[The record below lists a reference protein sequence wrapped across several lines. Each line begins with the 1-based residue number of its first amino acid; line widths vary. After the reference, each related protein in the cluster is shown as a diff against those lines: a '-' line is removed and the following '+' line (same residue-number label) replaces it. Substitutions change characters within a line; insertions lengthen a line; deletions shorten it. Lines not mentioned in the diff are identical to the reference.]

1 MVTLETR
8 SPTRG
13 SRANSIGS
21 HDGNEETEAK
31 RSAVIFQQELQPSEG
46 DLLGGQ
52 LSHLEE
58 SETPNGRTSMRGV
71 TRNSGDRRPKNSIFL
86 RNVAM
91 GEDSSDTYAVQP
103 TIKILLFEHTLRS
116 TQPGAILRFVREWV
130 RYQTEYGV
138 KVNPLR
144 AVSESVLR
152 KIRHTQNIDDAKIR
166 DATSKQFADYL
177 AADLQMDNSFMFFN
191 ELQDALSNIPR
202 LKWHGLALRD
212 HEKFYNQ
219 LIFRQERVLEY
230 FSYFMQNNEHAVP
243 RVSGKYGSAKL
254 LLNLIEDEYNQPIL
268 AIMPDLKDSNY
279 AKLQDF
285 IKMYMDEATKQYKC
299 TRAVINGVPFSS
311 NRVKRTEH
319 SEEKPSSQ
327 KKEYVRA
334 DDKKRDW
341 TAKRF
346 KTRQEQ
352 HVHKLEAAEREP
364 V

>member
-1 MVTLETR
+1 MR
-8 SPTRG
+8 S
-13 SRANSIGS
+13 
-21 HDGNEETEAK
+21 
-31 RSAVIFQQELQPSEG
+31 
-46 DLLGGQ
+46 
-52 LSHLEE
+52 
-58 SETPNGRTSMRGV
+58 V
-71 TRNSGDRRPKNSIFL
+71 TRNSGDRRPKNSIY
-86 RNVAM
+86 RKNVAM
-91 GEDSSDTYAVQP
+91 GEDSSDIYTVQP
-103 TIKILLFEHTLRS
+103 TIKIPLFEHTLRS
-116 TQPGAILRFVREWV
+116 SQPGAILRFVREWV
-130 RYQTEYGV
+130 RYQTEYGI
-138 KVNPLR
+138 KVNPLT

-152 KIRHTQNIDDAKIR
+152 KIRHTQNIDDATIR

-177 AADLQMDNSFMFFN
+177 ALDLQMDNSFMFFT
-191 ELQDALSNIPR
+191 ELQDALSYIPR

-212 HEKFYNQ
+212 HEEFYNQ

-254 LLNLIEDEYNQPIL
+254 FLNLIEDEYNQPIL
-268 AIMPDLKDSNY
+268 AIMPDLKDSNF

-285 IKMYMDEATKQYKC
+285 IKMYMDEATKQYKY

-319 SEEKPSSQ
+319 NEEKPSLQ

-352 HVHKLEAAEREP
+352 HVHKLEVAEREP
-364 V
+364 LCDSDEEAWE